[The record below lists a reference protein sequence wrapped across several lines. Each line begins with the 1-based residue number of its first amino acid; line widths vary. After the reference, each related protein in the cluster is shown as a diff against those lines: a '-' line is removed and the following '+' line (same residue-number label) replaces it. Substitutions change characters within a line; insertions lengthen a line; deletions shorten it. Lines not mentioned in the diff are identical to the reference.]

1 MRRYTK
7 TNEMLIMAKKV
18 EVQQDLFPVA
28 VEIYG
33 LGVSEFKIKEDCVIA
48 TLNGPPA
55 LPMWRM

>member
-1 MRRYTK
+1 
-7 TNEMLIMAKKV
+7 MAKKV